1 MALSETFYI
10 TLLTTA
16 SATFLM
22 IIRWCYR
29 SKCTHVRFCGIV
41 EIERNVEE
49 EEKID
54 IERQDSTKINL

>member
-16 SATFLM
+16 SATLLV
-22 IIRWCYR
+22 IVRWCYR
-29 SKCTHVRFCGIV
+29 SKCSHVRFCGI
-41 EIERNVEE
+41 EIERDILE

>member
-16 SATFLM
+16 SATLLV
-22 IIRWCYR
+22 IVRWMYR
-29 SKCTHVRFCGIV
+29 SKCSHVRFCGI

>member
-16 SATFLM
+16 SATLLV
-22 IIRWCYR
+22 IVRWCYR
-29 SKCTHVRFCGIV
+29 SKCSHIKCCGI
-41 EIERNVEE
+41 EIDRNVEE

>member
-16 SATFLM
+16 SATLLV
-22 IIRWCYR
+22 IVRWMYR
-29 SKCTHVRFCGIV
+29 SKCSHIKFCGV
-41 EIERNVEE
+41 EIERNVVE